1 MIAGFGFRNLLRRPQ
16 RTLLTLLGIAVTSAM
31 LLDMVLLGGGI
42 EKSFETLLLSRGYEI
57 RISPKGTL
65 PFDTEGGISG
75 GSALVRALRTEP
87 GVVAVAPLLGSS
99 IHART
104 GERTRAVTGYG
115 IDPVEQSMYQLE
127 RGADLARDD
136 SAGML
141 LSTPAAAALR
151 VGPGDTLTLVGGLD
165 PQLATSQVERRLV
178 VRGVARWLYDYRD
191 QPSVGMLVP
200 VLQDL
205 TRQRQADRLSA
216 LSLRLAP
223 GTDPVAI
230 ATRLRTEYPTL
241 EINNVADL
249 VRQFRARLV
258 YFRQLSYI
266 LGTIS
271 LGVTLLLVGTLLAI
285 TVNERLAEIATL
297 RAIGVSRAT
306 IVLSVIAEG
315 MALTVVG
322 GALGT
327 VLGLLTARY
336 LDRILTSF
344 PGLPAAISFF
354 VPRAESLAVAALVL
368 AGAGCLAGIPPAW
381 RAAAAPIATTL
392 KAEST

>member
-1 MIAGFGFRNLLRRPQ
+1 MTGLGIRNLLRRPQ

-31 LLDMVLLGGGI
+31 LLDMVLLAGGI
-42 EKSFETLLLSRGYEI
+42 EKSFEQLLLSRGYEI
-57 RISPKGTL
+57 RVSPKGTL
-65 PFDTEGGISG
+65 PFDTEGGIAG
-75 GSALVRALRTEP
+75 GTALVRALRAEP
-87 GVVAVAPLLGSS
+87 GVAAVAPLLGSS
-99 IHART
+99 IHVRVGDGA
-104 GERTRAVTGYG
+104 RAVTGYG
-115 IDPVEQSMYQLE
+115 VDPVEQSMYQLE
-127 RGADLARDD
+127 QGDDLARGD
-136 SAGML
+136 SAGAL
-141 LSTPAAAALR
+141 LSDPAAAALHAHL
-151 VGPGDTLTLVGGLD
+151 GDTLTLVGGLD

-178 VRGVARWLYDYRD
+178 VRGTARWLYDYRD

-216 LSLRLAP
+216 LSLRLAS
-223 GTDPVAI
+223 GSDPAAI

-249 VRQFRARLV
+249 VRQFRTRLV

-271 LGVTLLLVGTLLAI
+271 LGVTLLLVGTLLTI

-297 RAIGVSRAT
+297 RAIGVSRLT
-306 IVLSVIAEG
+306 IVVSVIAEG
-315 MALTVVG
+315 TALTVVG

-327 VLGLLTARY
+327 LLGLATARY

-344 PGLPAAISFF
+344 PGLPSAISFF
-354 VPRAESLAVAALVL
+354 VPRAESLALAAVVL
-368 AGAGCLAGIPPAW
+368 AVAGCLAGALPAW

>member
-1 MIAGFGFRNLLRRPQ
+1 MTGLGIRNLLRRPQ

-31 LLDMVLLGGGI
+31 LLDMVLLAGGI
-42 EKSFETLLLSRGYEI
+42 EKSFEQLLLSRGYEI
-57 RISPKGTL
+57 RVSPKGTL
-65 PFDTEGGISG
+65 PFDTEGGIAG
-75 GSALVRALRTEP
+75 GTALLRALRAEP
-87 GVVAVAPLLGSS
+87 GVAAVAPLLGSS
-99 IHART
+99 IHVRIGDGA
-104 GERTRAVTGYG
+104 RAVTGYG
-115 IDPVEQSMYQLE
+115 VDPVEQSMYELE
-127 RGADLARDD
+127 QGTDLARGD
-136 SAGML
+136 STGIL
-141 LSTPAAAALR
+141 LSAPAAAALR
-151 VGPGDTLTLVGGLD
+151 ARIGDTLTLVGGLD

-178 VRGVARWLYDYRD
+178 VQGTARWLYDYRD

-216 LSLRLAP
+216 LSLRLAS
-223 GTDPVAI
+223 GGDPAAI
-230 ATRLRTEYPTL
+230 ATRLRAEYPTL

-249 VRQFRARLV
+249 VRQFRTRLV

-271 LGVTLLLVGTLLAI
+271 LGVTLLLVGTLLTI

-297 RAIGVSRAT
+297 RAIGVSRLT
-306 IVLSVIAEG
+306 IVVSVIAEG
-315 MALTVVG
+315 TALTVVG

-327 VLGLLTARY
+327 LLGLATARY

-344 PGLPAAISFF
+344 PGLPSAISFF
-354 VPRAESLAVAALVL
+354 VPRAESLALAAVVL
-368 AGAGCLAGIPPAW
+368 AAAGCLAGALPAW

>member
-1 MIAGFGFRNLLRRPQ
+1 MTGLGIRNLLRRPQ

-31 LLDMVLLGGGI
+31 LLDMVLLAGGI
-42 EKSFETLLLSRGYEI
+42 EKSFEQLLLSRGYEI
-57 RISPKGTL
+57 RVSPKGTL
-65 PFDTEGGISG
+65 PFDTEGGIAG
-75 GSALVRALRTEP
+75 GTALVRALRAEP
-87 GVVAVAPLLGSS
+87 GVAAVAPLLGSS
-99 IHART
+99 IHVRVGDGA
-104 GERTRAVTGYG
+104 RAVTGYG
-115 IDPVEQSMYQLE
+115 VDPVEQSMYQIE
-127 RGADLARDD
+127 QGDDLARGD
-136 SAGML
+136 SAGAL
-141 LSTPAAAALR
+141 LSDPAAAALHAHL
-151 VGPGDTLTLVGGLD
+151 GDTLTLVGGLD

-178 VRGVARWLYDYRD
+178 VRGIARWLYDYRD

-216 LSLRLAP
+216 LSLRLAS
-223 GTDPVAI
+223 GSDPAAI

-249 VRQFRARLV
+249 VRQFRTRLV

-271 LGVTLLLVGTLLAI
+271 LGVTLLLVGTLLTI

-297 RAIGVSRAT
+297 RAIGVSRLT
-306 IVLSVIAEG
+306 IVVSVIAEG
-315 MALTVVG
+315 TALTVVG

-327 VLGLLTARY
+327 LLGLTTARY

-344 PGLPAAISFF
+344 PGLPSAISFF
-354 VPRAESLAVAALVL
+354 VPRAESLVVAAVVL
-368 AGAGCLAGIPPAW
+368 AVAGCLAGALPAW

>member
-1 MIAGFGFRNLLRRPQ
+1 MIAGFGFRNLLRRKQ

-42 EKSFETLLLSRGYEI
+42 EKSFEHLLLSRGYEV

-65 PFDTEGGISG
+65 PFDTEGGIAG
-75 GSALVRALRTEP
+75 GTALVRALRAEP

-99 IHART
+99 IHVRT
-104 GERTRAVTGYG
+104 TRGPRAVTGYG
-115 IDPVEQSMYQLE
+115 VDPIEQSMYQLE
-127 RGADLARDD
+127 QGADLTRGD
-136 SAGML
+136 SAGLL
-141 LSTPAAAALR
+141 LSVPAAAVLGA
-151 VGPGDTLTLVGGLD
+151 GPGDTLTLVGGLD

-191 QPSVGMLVP
+191 QPSIGMLVP

-205 TRQRQADRLSA
+205 TRQREADRLSA
-216 LSLRLAP
+216 ISLRLVP
-223 GTDPVAI
+223 GTDPVGI
-230 ATRLRTEYPTL
+230 ATRLRSEYPTL

-297 RAIGVSRAT
+297 RAIGVSRGT
-306 IVLSVIAEG
+306 IVLSVIVEG
-315 MALTVVG
+315 AALTVIG
-322 GALGT
+322 GLLGTALGL
-327 VLGLLTARY
+327 VTARY

-354 VPRAESLAVAALVL
+354 VPRMENLAFAALVL
-368 AGAGCLAGIPPAW
+368 AAAGCLAGVPPAW
-381 RAAAAPIATTL
+381 RAAAAPIAATL

>member
-1 MIAGFGFRNLLRRPQ
+1 MTGLGIRNLLRRPQ

-31 LLDMVLLGGGI
+31 LLDMVLLAGGI
-42 EKSFETLLLSRGYEI
+42 EKSFEQLLLSRGYEI
-57 RISPKGTL
+57 RVSPKGTL
-65 PFDTEGGISG
+65 PFDTEGGIAG
-75 GSALVRALRTEP
+75 GTALVRALRAEP

-99 IHART
+99 IHVRVGDGA
-104 GERTRAVTGYG
+104 RAVTGYG
-115 IDPVEQSMYQLE
+115 VDPVEQSMYELE
-127 RGADLARDD
+127 GGRDLARGD
-136 SAGML
+136 STGIL
-141 LSTPAAAALR
+141 LSAAAATMLGAR
-151 VGPGDTLTLVGGLD
+151 LGDTLTLVGGLD

-178 VRGVARWLYDYRD
+178 VRGTAHWLYDYRD

-200 VLQDL
+200 ALQDL
-205 TRQRQADRLSA
+205 TRQRHADRLSA
-216 LSLRLAP
+216 LSLRLAS
-223 GTDPVAI
+223 GSDPARI
-230 ATRLRTEYPTL
+230 AARLRSEYPAL

-249 VRQFRARLV
+249 VRQFRTRLV

-271 LGVTLLLVGTLLAI
+271 LGVTLLLVGTLLTI

-297 RAIGVSRAT
+297 RAIGISRMT
-306 IVLSVIAEG
+306 IVASVIAEG
-315 MALTVVG
+315 TALTVAG

-327 VLGLLTARY
+327 LLGLATARY

-368 AGAGCLAGIPPAW
+368 AGAGCLAGALPAW

>member
-1 MIAGFGFRNLLRRPQ
+1 MTGLGIRNLLRRPQ

-31 LLDMVLLGGGI
+31 LLDMVLLAGGI
-42 EKSFETLLLSRGYEI
+42 EKSFARLLLSRGYEI

-65 PFDTEGGISG
+65 PFDTEGGIASG
-75 GSALVRALRTEP
+75 TALIRALRAEP
-87 GVVAVAPLLGSS
+87 GVAAVAPLLGSS
-99 IHART
+99 IHVRIGDGA
-104 GERTRAVTGYG
+104 RAVTGYG
-115 IDPVEQSMYQLE
+115 VDPVEQSMYELE
-127 RGADLARDD
+127 RGNDLVRGD
-136 SAGML
+136 STGIL
-141 LSTPAAAALR
+141 LSAPAATMLGAGL
-151 VGPGDTLTLVGGLD
+151 GDTLTLVGGLD

-178 VRGVARWLYDYRD
+178 VRGTARWLYDYRD

-205 TRQRQADRLSA
+205 TRQRHADRLSA

-223 GTDPVAI
+223 GSDPAGI
-230 ATRLRTEYPTL
+230 AARLRSGYPAL

-249 VRQFRARLV
+249 VRQFRTRLV

-271 LGVTLLLVGTLLAI
+271 LGVTLLLVGTLLTI

-297 RAIGVSRAT
+297 RAIGVSRVT
-306 IVLSVIAEG
+306 IVVSVIAEG
-315 MALTVVG
+315 TVLTVAG

-327 VLGLLTARY
+327 LLGLATARY

-344 PGLPAAISFF
+344 PGLPSAISFF
-354 VPRAESLAVAALVL
+354 VPRAESLALAAVVL
-368 AGAGCLAGIPPAW
+368 AAAGCLAGALPAW